1 MRRPYGA
8 RMPDSHAASTIRR
21 ALAASGLAG
30 LAYLVGWGR
39 GSRWTSDVL
48 SDPNRRASCGA
59 PHWS

>member
-1 MRRPYGA
+1 MS
-8 RMPDSHAASTIRR
+8 DSHATSIVRR

-39 GSRWTSDVL
+39 GSRWTSDVM
-48 SDPNRRASCGA
+48 SNPNRRARYGA